1 MTEPEPA
8 HPRHQLQEAILGDTP
23 AMTSEAVAASVGV
36 PLEQARRLW
45 RALGFPDAGDAVAFT
60 EADLGAL
67 GSLVGAVKQ
76 GAIDFDTAVRL
87 TRAVGQTMAR
97 LADWQVATLTARG
110 EALEAGE
117 EAAGSRIGSALRLA
131 GAPGGP
137 VGEARVF
144 LRAPPP

>member
-97 LADWQVATLTARG
+97 LAEHG
-110 EALEAGE
+110 
-117 EAAGSRIGSALRLA
+117 
-131 GAPGGP
+131 GASPHPPGGGP
-137 VGEARVF
+137 RGRGGGA
-144 LRAPPP
+144 

>member
-67 GSLVGAVKQ
+67 GSLGGPGDGGGFTEGDLGALGSLVGSVKQ

-97 LADWQVATLTARG
+97 LADW
-110 EALEAGE
+110 
-117 EAAGSRIGSALRLA
+117 
-131 GAPGGP
+131 
-137 VGEARVF
+137 
-144 LRAPPP
+144 

>member
-45 RALGFPDAGDAVAFT
+45 RGLGFPDAGDAVAFT

-97 LADWQVATLTARG
+97 LADWQGATPSPRG
-110 EALEAGE
+110 GQ
-117 EAAGSRIGSALRLA
+117 R
-131 GAPGGP
+131 GGRDE
-137 VGEARVF
+137 GTRRRDA
-144 LRAPPP
+144 